1 MDFEI
6 RRALP
11 EDIPSIL
18 QLIQELAVYEKEP
31 DAVEVTEEIL
41 FQYGFSEEAFFK
53 CYVAEF
59 RKEVIGMALFYS
71 RFSTWKGRS
80 IHLEDLIVTQKMRG
94 KGVGRALL
102 DEVVA
107 YAHQQKLKRV
117 EWVVLDWNTSAVE
130 FYNSYGANVM
140 QEWNTV
146 HLDEQGI
153 QNAIEK
159 INT

>member
-6 RRALP
+6 RWATP
-11 EDIPSIL
+11 KDIPAIL

-31 DAVEVTEEIL
+31 DAVEINEATL
-41 FQYGFSEEAFFK
+41 LQYGFSEEAFFN

-59 RKEVIGMALFYS
+59 RKEVIGMALFYP
-71 RFSTWKGRS
+71 RFSTWKGKS
-80 IHLEDLIVTQKMRG
+80 IHLEDLIVKQKMRG

-102 DEVVA
+102 DKVVA
-107 YAHQQKLKRV
+107 YAHQQQLKRV
-117 EWVVLDWNTSAVE
+117 EWVVLDWNTPAVE

-153 QNAIEK
+153 KNAIEK

>member
-6 RRALP
+6 RWATP
-11 EDIPSIL
+11 KDIPSIL
-18 QLIQELAVYEKEP
+18 QLIKELAVYEKEP
-31 DAVEVTEEIL
+31 NAVEVTEETL
-41 FQYGFSEEAFFK
+41 QQYGFSEEAFFK

-59 RKEVIGMALFYS
+59 RNTIIGMALFYP
-71 RFSTWKGRS
+71 RFSTWKGKS

-94 KGVGRALL
+94 KGVGRVLL
-102 DEVVA
+102 DKVVA

-117 EWVVLDWNTSAVE
+117 EWVVLDWNTPAVE
-130 FYNSYGANVM
+130 FYKKYGADVM

-153 QNAIEK
+153 EK
-159 INT
+159 AVTKLKD